1 MSIFNNSRNLLLIS
15 LIYLLSNFLIFFVYS
30 IFWDD
35 WYVIGNPEGWAQQC
49 IGTGDVLQGEFITF
63 LEKLTDKPILFFRT
77 CIFFVGYINVLI
89 FFQILN
95 KLKFDEVSI
104 LIISSLFAA
113 FPLGYGHMTIICFP
127 YQIGLLFQLMSILT
141 YLIYL
146 NKRIFL
152 FGIINCVFQFLAVFF
167 LHSTIVFWF
176 GILLVFALIKGFPDG
191 KFNKISFR
199 LFLKEMTCSLMFFL
213 PCVVFW
219 VIRSIYWMPTGV
231 FAESSYQSFTLQNLL
246 LAPMVLLQ
254 SIFVTQEFIFSQPY
268 YLSFSR
274 MLIMLWLL
282 GALILYRLMF
292 SSIIKNDSKGNA
304 NFFNFLICIILF
316 VSGIMAYILIGYVQN
331 YNTCNDRHGIL
342 LPVSICPLIFYISLY
357 LAKRIKT
364 VILVNSIIISMFV
377 TFSIYEYSTAIE
389 RSFKD
394 DAIIRFFQNT
404 DLKEG
409 NIQIVD
415 SDNNGMSRFW
425 TWSGVYRKATGRQD
439 RCFAVNTEDIYA
451 NDFYL
456 RECVNQKDADNTP
469 PKQTIV
475 IREKDKINARTILL
489 YYYLKSCEEY
499 NSLVSDAFEFVV
511 L

>member
-1 MSIFNNSRNLLLIS
+1 
-15 LIYLLSNFLIFFVYS
+15 
-30 IFWDD
+30 
-35 WYVIGNPEGWAQQC
+35 
-49 IGTGDVLQGEFITF
+49 
-63 LEKLTDKPILFFRT
+63 
-77 CIFFVGYINVLI
+77 
-89 FFQILN
+89 
-95 KLKFDEVSI
+95 
-104 LIISSLFAA
+104 
-113 FPLGYGHMTIICFP
+113 
-127 YQIGLLFQLMSILT
+127 
-141 YLIYL
+141 
-146 NKRIFL
+146 
-152 FGIINCVFQFLAVFF
+152 
-167 LHSTIVFWF
+167 
-176 GILLVFALIKGFPDG
+176 
-191 KFNKISFR
+191 
-199 LFLKEMTCSLMFFL
+199 
-213 PCVVFW
+213 
-219 VIRSIYWMPTGV
+219 MPTGV

-282 GALILYRLMF
+282 GALILYRLM
-292 SSIIKNDSKGNA
+292 SSSTIKNDSKGNA
-304 NFFNFLICIILF
+304 IFFNFLICIILF

-499 NSLVSDAFEFVV
+499 NSLVRDAFEFVV